1 MINNDVSKVVNNGN
15 KIIFHYHIEYI
26 FGYKGI
32 GLKYYARSLDMNKIL
47 LINRLDPQDYSDEKQ
62 KIFFM
67 IGGMNIPDTEN
78 RLIDVIR
85 QSNIVESDDMILK
98 YNGIELNISIQQIP
112 AVVKLLSRE
121 NFAIY
126 EIYQP
131 YNPEG

>member
-1 MINNDVSKVVNNGN
+1 
-15 KIIFHYHIEYI
+15 
-26 FGYKGI
+26 
-32 GLKYYARSLDMNKIL
+32 MNKIL

-78 RLIDVIR
+78 RIIDVIR
-85 QSNIVESDDMILK
+85 ESSIVGTDDMVLK
-98 YNGIELNISIQQIP
+98 YNGIELNISVQQIP
-112 AVVKLLSRE
+112 AIVKLLSKE

>member
-1 MINNDVSKVVNNGN
+1 MKKEVNTHDLDNIIN
-15 KIIFHYHIEYI
+15 IYYI
-26 FGYKGI
+26 QYVLDYKGI
-32 GLKYYARSLDMNKIL
+32 CLKYFARSLNMNKIL
-47 LINRLDPQDYSDEKQ
+47 LINRLDPQDYSDVKQ

-78 RLIDVIR
+78 RIIDVIR
-85 QSNIVESDDMILK
+85 QSNIVESDDMVLK
-98 YNGIELNISIQQIP
+98 YNGIELNISVQQIP
-112 AVVKLLSRE
+112 SVVKLLSKE